1 MDNGDLSNKIEDLK
15 TDEHELGEVLQQHDL
30 DASLEQEFNSIDAQ
44 FRQLEIMYQSLI
56 NTRRFLK
63 NGTTQ

>member
-1 MDNGDLSNKIEDLK
+1 MDELSNKIEDLK
-15 TDEHELGEVLQQHDL
+15 TDEHELKQVLDQHDL

-44 FRQLEIMYQSLI
+44 FRKLEIIYQSLI

-63 NGTTQ
+63 DG

>member
-1 MDNGDLSNKIEDLK
+1 MLE
-15 TDEHELGEVLQQHDL
+15 QHDL

-44 FRQLEIMYQSLI
+44 FRELQIMYQSLI

-63 NGTTQ
+63 DG

>member
-1 MDNGDLSNKIEDLK
+1 MDELSNKIEELK
-15 TDEHELGEVLQQHDL
+15 TDEHELKQVLDQHDL

-44 FRQLEIMYQSLI
+44 FRKLEIIYQSLI

-63 NGTTQ
+63 DGSTQ

>member
-1 MDNGDLSNKIEDLK
+1 MDELSNKIEDLK
-15 TDEHELGEVLQQHDL
+15 TDEHELKQVLDQHDL

-44 FRQLEIMYQSLI
+44 FRKLEIIYQSLI

-63 NGTTQ
+63 DGSTQ